1 MNRGIWYAI
10 GAYAWWG
17 FFPIYWKLLKH
28 VPALQLIS
36 HRIVWSF
43 AALIVVIL
51 IIRQWSKFRESV
63 FNLKVL
69 RIYLLAAILIAV
81 NWFIYVWA
89 VNAGHIVETSL
100 GYYINPLLSVFMGV
114 IFFRERLNLWQ
125 WIPIGMAA
133 AGVLYL
139 TVSLGTLPWI
149 ALILAFSFASY
160 GLVKK
165 VAPLSSLHGLTLET
179 LILLIPAAGFI
190 FYSESS
196 GSGAFMHYGWVSDLM
211 IVGAGVIT
219 TIPLLLFASAAKRIP
234 LSFIGILQYIA
245 PTIQFL
251 IGVLLY
257 KEQFST
263 EQFIGYSLVWIA
275 LIIFGFNS
283 FSAYRAKSVMAAEM
297 E

>member
-10 GAYAWWG
+10 GAYVWWG

-28 VPALQLIS
+28 VPALQLIG

-43 AALIVVIL
+43 AALIIVII
-51 IIRQWSKFRESV
+51 IIRQWNEFRKSV
-63 FNLKVL
+63 FTYKIL
-69 RIYLLAAILIAV
+69 RLYLLAAILIAV
-81 NWFIYVWA
+81 NWFMYVWA

-133 AGVLYL
+133 AGVIYL
-139 TVSLGTLPWI
+139 TISMGSLPWI

-165 VAPLSSLHGLTLET
+165 VAPLSSLYGLTLET
-179 LILLIPAAGFI
+179 FILLVPAAVFLI
-190 FYSESS
+190 YSEHS
-196 GSGAFMHYGWVSDLM
+196 GSGAFTHYGWLSDLM
-211 IVGAGVIT
+211 IIGSGVIT

-234 LSFIGILQYIA
+234 LSFIGILQYIS

-251 IGVLLY
+251 IGVLFY
-257 KEQFST
+257 KEQFSF
-263 EQFIGYSLVWIA
+263 EQFLGYSFVWIA

-283 FSAYRAKSVMAAEM
+283 FASYREKSLTAVEM

>member
-10 GAYAWWG
+10 GAYVWWG

-28 VPALQLIS
+28 VPALQLIG

-43 AALIVVIL
+43 AALIVVI
-51 IIRQWSKFRESV
+51 IVMRQWKEFRNSV
-63 FNLKVL
+63 FTYKVL
-69 RIYLLAAILIAV
+69 RLYLLAAILIGV
-81 NWFIYVWA
+81 NWFMYVWA

-133 AGVLYL
+133 IGVLYL
-139 TVSLGTLPWI
+139 TISMGALPWI

-165 VAPLSSLHGLTLET
+165 VAPLSSLYGLTLET
-179 LILLIPAAGFI
+179 FILFIPAALFLL
-190 FYSESS
+190 YSEQS
-196 GSGAFMHYGWVSDLM
+196 GSGAFTHYGPLSDLM
-211 IVGAGVIT
+211 IAGAGVIT

-234 LSFIGILQYIA
+234 LSLVGILQYIS

-251 IGVLLY
+251 IGVLY
-257 KEQFST
+257 FNEQFSF
-263 EQFIGYSLVWIA
+263 EQFLGYSLVWIA

-283 FSAYRAKSVMAAEM
+283 FSSYREKTITAAEM

>member
-1 MNRGIWYAI
+1 MNKGLWYAI
-10 GAYAWWG
+10 GAYVWWG

-28 VPALQLIS
+28 VPALQLIG

-43 AALIVVIL
+43 AALIVVII
-51 IIRQWSKFRESV
+51 IIRQWSEFRKSV
-63 FNLKVL
+63 FNFKVL
-69 RIYLLAAILIAV
+69 RLYLLAAILIAV
-81 NWFIYVWA
+81 NWFLYVWA

-100 GYYINPLLSVFMGV
+100 GYYINPLLSVLMGV

-133 AGVLYL
+133 MGVLYL
-139 TVSLGTLPWI
+139 TISMGSLPWI
-149 ALILAFSFASY
+149 ALVLAFSFASY

-179 LILLIPAAGFI
+179 FILLVPATVFLLYTEYTGA
-190 FYSESS
+190 
-196 GSGAFMHYGWVSDLM
+196 GAFTHSGWLTDLM
-211 IVGAGVIT
+211 IIGAGVIT
-219 TIPLLLFASAAKRIP
+219 TIPLLLFASATKRIP
-234 LSFIGILQYIA
+234 LSFVGILQYIA

-251 IGVLLY
+251 IGVLFY
-257 KEQFST
+257 KEQFSV

>member
-1 MNRGIWYAI
+1 MNKGIWYAI

-28 VPALQLIS
+28 VPALQLIG

-43 AALIVVIL
+43 AALIIVIL
-51 IIRQWSKFRESV
+51 IIRQWKEFRESV
-63 FNLKVL
+63 FSYKVL
-69 RIYLLAAILIAV
+69 RLYLLAAILIAV

-100 GYYINPLLSVFMGV
+100 GYYINPLLSVLMGV
-114 IFFRERLNLWQ
+114 IFFRERLSLWQ
-125 WIPIGMAA
+125 WIPIGMAGM
-133 AGVLYL
+133 GVLYL
-139 TVSLGTLPWI
+139 TISLGTLPWI

-179 LILLIPAAGFI
+179 FILLVPATAFI
-190 FYSESS
+190 LYSEKT
-196 GSGAFMHYGWVSDLM
+196 GTGAFLHYGWVSDLM

-234 LSFIGILQYIA
+234 LSFVGILQYIA

-283 FSAYRAKSVMAAEM
+283 FTSYRANSITAAEM

>member
-10 GAYAWWG
+10 AAYMWWG
-17 FFPIYWKLLKH
+17 FFPIYWKMLKH
-28 VPALQLIS
+28 VPALQLIG

-43 AALIVVIL
+43 AALITVIV
-51 IIRQWSKFRESV
+51 IIRQWNEFRKSV
-63 FNLKVL
+63 FTYKVL
-69 RIYLLAAILIAV
+69 RIYLLAAILIGV
-81 NWFIYVWA
+81 NWFMYVWA

-114 IFFRERLNLWQ
+114 IFFRERLTLWQ
-125 WIPIGMAA
+125 WIPIGMAG

-139 TVSLGTLPWI
+139 TVSMGTLPWI

-165 VAPLSSLHGLTLET
+165 VAPLSSLYGLTLET
-179 LILLIPAAGFI
+179 FILLFPAAGFLI
-190 FYSESS
+190 YSEYT
-196 GSGAFMHYGWVSDLM
+196 GTGALAHHGLLSDLM
-211 IVGAGVIT
+211 IIGAGVIT
-219 TIPLLLFASAAKRIP
+219 TIPLLLFASSAKRIP
-234 LSFIGILQYIA
+234 LSLVGILQYIS

-251 IGVLLY
+251 IGVLFY
-257 KEQFST
+257 KEQFSF
-263 EQFIGYSLVWIA
+263 EQFLGYTLVWIA

-283 FSAYRAKSVMAAEM
+283 FASYREKSVMAAEM

>member
-1 MNRGIWYAI
+1 MNKGLWYAI

-28 VPALQLIS
+28 VPALQLIG

-51 IIRQWSKFRESV
+51 IIRQWSEFRKSV
-63 FNLKVL
+63 FNFKVL
-69 RIYLLAAILIAV
+69 RLYFLAAILIAV
-81 NWFIYVWA
+81 NWFLYVWA

-100 GYYINPLLSVFMGV
+100 GYYINPLLSVLMGV

-133 AGVLYL
+133 MGVLYL
-139 TVSLGTLPWI
+139 TISMGSLPWI
-149 ALILAFSFASY
+149 ALVLAFSFASY

-179 LILLIPAAGFI
+179 FILLVPATGFLL
-190 FYSESS
+190 YTEYTEA
-196 GSGAFMHYGWVSDLM
+196 GAFTHSGWLTDLM
-211 IVGAGVIT
+211 IIGAGVIT
-219 TIPLLLFASAAKRIP
+219 TIPLLLFASATKRIP
-234 LSFIGILQYIA
+234 LSFVGILQYIA

-251 IGVLLY
+251 IGVLFY
-257 KEQFST
+257 KEQFSV

>member
-1 MNRGIWYAI
+1 MNKGIWYAI

-51 IIRQWSKFRESV
+51 IIRQWKEFRDSV
-63 FNLKVL
+63 FNFKVL
-69 RIYLLAAILIAV
+69 RLYLLAAILIAV

-100 GYYINPLLSVFMGV
+100 GYYINPLLSVLMGV
-114 IFFRERLNLWQ
+114 IFFREHLNLWQ

-179 LILLIPAAGFI
+179 LILLIPAAVFI

-196 GSGAFMHYGWVSDLM
+196 GTSVFMHYGWVSDLM

-263 EQFIGYSLVWIA
+263 QQFIGYSLVWIA

-283 FSAYRAKSVMAAEM
+283 FSSYRAKSVMAAEM

>member
-1 MNRGIWYAI
+1 MNKGLWYAI
-10 GAYAWWG
+10 GAYVWWG

-28 VPALQLIS
+28 VPALQLIG

-51 IIRQWSKFRESV
+51 IIRQWKEFRKSV
-63 FNLKVL
+63 FNFKVL
-69 RIYLLAAILIAV
+69 RLYLLAAILIAV
-81 NWFIYVWA
+81 NWFLYVWA

-100 GYYINPLLSVFMGV
+100 GYYINPLLSVLMGV

-133 AGVLYL
+133 MGVLYL
-139 TVSLGTLPWI
+139 TISMGSLPWI
-149 ALILAFSFASY
+149 ALALAFSFASY

-179 LILLIPAAGFI
+179 FILLVPATVFLLYTEYTGA
-190 FYSESS
+190 
-196 GSGAFMHYGWVSDLM
+196 GAFTHSGWLTDLM
-211 IVGAGVIT
+211 IIGAGVIT
-219 TIPLLLFASAAKRIP
+219 TIPLLLFASATKRIP
-234 LSFIGILQYIA
+234 LSFVGILQYIA

-251 IGVLLY
+251 IGVLFY
-257 KEQFST
+257 KEQFSV

>member
-1 MNRGIWYAI
+1 MNKGIWYAI
-10 GAYAWWG
+10 GAYVWWG

-28 VPALQLIS
+28 VPALQLIG

-43 AALIVVIL
+43 AALIVVII
-51 IIRQWSKFRESV
+51 IIRQWSEFRKSV
-63 FNLKVL
+63 FNFKVL
-69 RIYLLAAILIAV
+69 RLYLLAAILIAV
-81 NWFIYVWA
+81 NWFLYVWA

-100 GYYINPLLSVFMGV
+100 GYYINPLLSVLMGV

-133 AGVLYL
+133 MGVLYL
-139 TVSLGTLPWI
+139 TISMGSLPWI
-149 ALILAFSFASY
+149 ALVLAFSFASY

-179 LILLIPAAGFI
+179 FILLVPATVFLLYTEYTGA
-190 FYSESS
+190 
-196 GSGAFMHYGWVSDLM
+196 GAFTHSGWLTDLM
-211 IVGAGVIT
+211 IIGAGVIT
-219 TIPLLLFASAAKRIP
+219 TIPLLLFASATKRIP
-234 LSFIGILQYIA
+234 LSFVGILQYIA

-251 IGVLLY
+251 IGVLFY
-257 KEQFST
+257 KEQFSV